1 MLDGINFKTIWWSLV
16 HVVLSNNLIHIIW
29 CAGILIFMIVLAV
42 LHHKWKFDYG
52 KKMLLWRFLC
62 LIPLAA
68 AGAHYM
74 LYLKGCD
81 TDIVSS
87 FTPLYAIGVLAL
99 IPIPFANRTVGY
111 RLTATLPGLIC
122 VLSGLVFAASSPQF
136 YNYTDK
142 SYSESFSAMV
152 KTMERTYVLKD
163 WKDADLAELEK
174 KYMPL
179 VKEAEKKNDALMF
192 GEAVTQFCNELHDGH
207 IVVQYDRS
215 SEKDRDFGMGLVKL
229 DNGDVIAVCTSA
241 EANEKGIKDGTV
253 ITAWNGKPVLQAAE
267 EDVKDDGS
275 PVKANGDILSVI
287 KLAVEGGATVEVSF
301 IDEDGEEQTVTL
313 YDLID
318 NEEDAKKHHCAM
330 DAYNLFRHAPDKDTE
345 KAENFS
351 TKMLDDKCG
360 YILVNEESTEN
371 GLHDL
376 AGYFNG
382 DHKWAREMFREKLKD
397 LKSQGMEYLVIDLR
411 NNEGGNDEIGFALV
425 DLLTKDPQFGLNVGM
440 RWKDGYKPLAD
451 HGIKGDGEFADLK
464 VVALTNF
471 NCGSAG
477 DSLAQA
483 LGNLPNVTLMGMTD
497 PNGCNQETG
506 GMMKL
511 AGGDVTVYYPT
522 GIVLDEKGEPNIDT
536 KADRISRDPV
546 EERIPL
552 DHDAA
557 MKLFV
562 DKEDYELSKA
572 TEFLKGQ

>member
-1 MLDGINFKTIWWSLV
+1 
-16 HVVLSNNLIHIIW
+16 
-29 CAGILIFMIVLAV
+29 
-42 LHHKWKFDYG
+42 
-52 KKMLLWRFLC
+52 
-62 LIPLAA
+62 
-68 AGAHYM
+68 
-74 LYLKGCD
+74 
-81 TDIVSS
+81 
-87 FTPLYAIGVLAL
+87 
-99 IPIPFANRTVGY
+99 
-111 RLTATLPGLIC
+111 
-122 VLSGLVFAASSPQF
+122 
-136 YNYTDK
+136 
-142 SYSESFSAMV
+142 
-152 KTMERTYVLKD
+152 
-163 WKDADLAELEK
+163 
-174 KYMPL
+174 
-179 VKEAEKKNDALMF
+179 
-192 GEAVTQFCNELHDGH
+192 
-207 IVVQYDRS
+207 
-215 SEKDRDFGMGLVKL
+215 
-229 DNGDVIAVCTSA
+229 
-241 EANEKGIKDGTV
+241 
-253 ITAWNGKPVLQAAE
+253 
-267 EDVKDDGS
+267 
-275 PVKANGDILSVI
+275 
-287 KLAVEGGATVEVSF
+287 
-301 IDEDGEEQTVTL
+301 
-313 YDLID
+313 
-318 NEEDAKKHHCAM
+318 
-330 DAYNLFRHAPDKDTE
+330 
-345 KAENFS
+345 
-351 TKMLDDKCG
+351 
-360 YILVNEESTEN
+360 
-371 GLHDL
+371 
-376 AGYFNG
+376 
-382 DHKWAREMFREKLKD
+382 
-397 LKSQGMEYLVIDLR
+397 MEYLVIDLR